1 MLMSTCR
8 MLRAAFSSRWTA
20 APPPKEYGRA
30 PTYIC
35 LRYTRIFDWLPK
47 ALATFCK
54 DICRLKYTSAHNL
67 TKEPPSPPQWPAWI
81 SGLFEKLDF
90 FTEYFG
96 TSRCSRMGS
105 YGSLLHGGRIDRGRF
120 QSPSPSP
127 FAVVSQP
134 HHTHAPRTDFKEAM
148 DGDVSIAHEHHH
160 LYADMVME
168 DVEGSILLRRW
179 RGTMR
184 RIASAVRI
192 RHRKKILAI
201 RKIQAAFLRA
211 YYDST
216 FAICKRRIER
226 WTYDAE

>member
-168 DVEGSILLRRW
+168 DGRMMPNKAECDCGGRCVSLRH
-179 RGTMR
+179 GHLCSTNQQT
-184 RIASAVRI
+184 APNSAM
-192 RHRKKILAI
+192 AAAP
-201 RKIQAAFLRA
+201 QAASMA
-211 YYDST
+211 AT
-216 FAICKRRIER
+216 VQE
-226 WTYDAE
+226 